1 MNTDTPP
8 TTAPERVKEL
18 ITALESLDLARV
30 WDWGNEIVARARRG
44 GRLLVLGNGGSAA
57 QAQHL
62 AAELVVRFETDRS
75 PLPATALSADSAVTT
90 AAGNDLGFEE
100 IFARQVRAHARAGDI
115 LLVLS
120 TSGRSP
126 NVVAA
131 VATAQDMGVTTWAL
145 TGPAGS
151 PVAQMCEEVITVSAA
166 LTATV
171 QECHLVLVHA
181 LCSAIDQTS
190 TSVPAPSD
198 HNMTPMSTAGCGG
211 GDPAFPSALE
221 VRRRS
226 RRPGG
231 GHLVVVGDV
240 LADCDWVGAVTRI
253 SPEAPVP
260 VLSAPARQWR
270 PGGAGMAAA
279 LAAEDGW
286 TVTLIAAWPDDEVAS
301 RIRGLLRAAGVRLVD
316 LSSGGSMPVKVR
328 LRAGGQTMLM
338 VDDTCAPA
346 AISEPGPQVAAALAS
361 ADGILVADY
370 GRGVAALPAVRELL
384 AHAADEVPVV
394 WDPHPAG
401 ATPIAGVSVYTPNAA
416 EAAWITG
423 AAERTGQDG
432 NLNSVL
438 EQARELRTALD
449 CQYVLV
455 TRGAQGAVLVGAD
468 GDAPQVIP
476 APRRAHGDS
485 CGAGDRLAVAVLG
498 ALMRRRVPSAAA
510 RDAVIAATAFVAGD
524 RGPLPGPRRPRTV
537 DALAL
542 VEQVRARGGRVV
554 ATGGCFD
561 VLHAGHLT
569 LLESA
574 AAMGDCLV
582 VLLNSDTSVSRLKGP
597 ARPLISAPD
606 RAAMLS
612 ALECVDAVIVFDEDT
627 PEVAIAALR
636 PDMWV
641 KGGDYAGA
649 ELPERAMVEAGGGL
663 VVTGPYRDGV
673 STSELIERA
682 AAGRAVQA

>member
-1 MNTDTPP
+1 MKTDTPLSSTP
-8 TTAPERVKEL
+8 DRVAAL

-30 WDWGNEIVARARRG
+30 SDWGSEIVARTRRG

-62 AAELVVRFETDRS
+62 VAELVVRFETDRA
-75 PLPATALSADSAVTT
+75 PLPAIALCADSAVTT

-100 IFARQVRAHARAGDI
+100 VFARQVRAHARPGDI

-131 VATAQDMGVTTWAL
+131 VAAAQDLGVSTWAL

-151 PVAQMCEEVITVSAA
+151 PVSQMCDEVITVPAA

-171 QECHLVLVHA
+171 QECHLAIAHILCEAVDKSSAPVLAASDQGPTPVNLGGEPA
-181 LCSAIDQTS
+181 LAS
-190 TSVPAPSD
+190 PAG
-198 HNMTPMSTAGCGG
+198 A
-211 GDPAFPSALE
+211 
-221 VRRRS
+221 RRRP

-240 LADCDWVGAVTRI
+240 LADCDWVGEVTRV

-260 VLSAPARQWR
+260 VLSAPTRQWR
-270 PGGAGMAAA
+270 AGGAGMAAV

-286 TVTLIAAWPDDEVAS
+286 TVTLIAAWPADKVAS
-301 RIRGLLRAAGVRLVD
+301 RIQGLLRAAGVRLVE
-316 LSSGGSMPVKVR
+316 LGTGGPMPVKVR
-328 LRAGGQTMLM
+328 LRAGGQTLLM
-338 VDDTCAPA
+338 VDDTCAATP
-346 AISEPGPQVAAALAS
+346 ISAPGPQAAAALVD
-361 ADGILVADY
+361 ADGVLVADY
-370 GRGVAALPAVRELL
+370 GRGVVAMPAVRELL
-384 AHAADEVPVV
+384 AAAVGRVPVV

-401 ATPIAGVSVYTPNAA
+401 AAPIPGASVCTPNAA
-416 EAAWITG
+416 EAAWFTG
-423 AAERTGQDG
+423 APVRAGD
-432 NLNSVL
+432 LDAVL
-438 EQARELRTALD
+438 GQARELRTAFA
-449 CQYVLV
+449 CQHVLV
-455 TRGAQGAVLVGAD
+455 SRGAGGAVLVGPD
-468 GDAPQVIP
+468 ETAPQVIP
-476 APRRAHGDS
+476 APRRVHGDS
-485 CGAGDRLAVAVLG
+485 CGAGDRLAVALLG
-498 ALMRRRVPSAAA
+498 GLIRRQIPSAAA
-510 RDAVIAATAFVAGD
+510 RDAVAAATAFVAGH

-537 DALAL
+537 DALAIA
-542 VEQVRARGGRVV
+542 EQVRARGGRVV

-574 AAMGDCLV
+574 AAMGDCLI
-582 VLLNSDTSVSRLKGP
+582 VLLNSDTSVARLKGP

-612 ALECVDAVIVFDEDT
+612 ALGCVDAVIVFDEDT
-627 PEVAIAALR
+627 PEAAIAALR
-636 PDMWV
+636 PDVWV
-641 KGGDYAGA
+641 KGGDYVGA
-649 ELPERAMVEAGGGL
+649 ELPERAVVEAGGGL

-673 STSELIERA
+673 STSELIARA
-682 AAGRAVQA
+682 AAGRAVRS